1 MFIYYWRDY
10 LVRLYKE
17 WTMISGTRAVSGLRA
32 ASRALGVAASN
43 IVNAHDT
50 MNPQNSAVLASASGR
65 RSGGQEEAP
74 FDDFEPQVVHNVT
87 APGGGVT
94 ALLQEVDPP
103 YVFAFAPGDVNADAD
118 GVVARPNVDV
128 TAELVRVKQA
138 ETLYKANVR
147 VLQAEDRLL
156 GMLVNDRI

>member
-1 MFIYYWRDY
+1 
-10 LVRLYKE
+10 
-17 WTMISGTRAVSGLRA
+17 MISATRAISGLRA
-32 ASRALGVAASN
+32 ASRALGVSASN

-50 MNPQNSAVLASASGR
+50 LNPQNAAVLASASGR

-74 FDDFEPQVVHNVT
+74 SDDFAPQAVHNVT

-94 ALLQEVDPP
+94 TVVQEVEPP
-103 YVFAFAPGDVNADAD
+103 YVFAFAPGDANADGD
-118 GVVARPNVDV
+118 GLVARPNVDI
-128 TAELVRVKQA
+128 TAELLRVKQA

-156 GMLVNDRI
+156 GTLVNDRI

>member
-1 MFIYYWRDY
+1 
-10 LVRLYKE
+10 
-17 WTMISGTRAVSGLRA
+17 MISATRAISGLRA
-32 ASRALGVAASN
+32 ASRALGVSASN

-50 MNPQNSAVLASASGR
+50 LNPQNAAVLASASGR
-65 RSGGQEEAP
+65 RSGGQEDAP
-74 FDDFEPQVVHNVT
+74 LDVFEPQAVHNVT

-94 ALLQEVDPP
+94 AVLQEVEPP
-103 YVFAFAPGDVNADAD
+103 YVFAFAPGDANADGD
-118 GVVARPNVDV
+118 GLVARPNVDI

>member
-1 MFIYYWRDY
+1 M
-10 LVRLYKE
+10 
-17 WTMISGTRAVSGLRA
+17 
-32 ASRALGVAASN
+32 
-43 IVNAHDT
+43 
-50 MNPQNSAVLASASGR
+50 
-65 RSGGQEEAP
+65 
-74 FDDFEPQVVHNVT
+74 T

-103 YVFAFAPGDVNADAD
+103 YVFAFAPGDVNADKD
-118 GVVARPNVDV
+118 GVAARPNVDV

>member
-1 MFIYYWRDY
+1 
-10 LVRLYKE
+10 
-17 WTMISGTRAVSGLRA
+17 MIPGTRAVSGLRVV
-32 ASRALGVAASN
+32 SRALGVSASN
-43 IVNAHDT
+43 IVNAQDT

-74 FDDFEPQVVHNVT
+74 FDDFAPKVVHNVT

-94 ALLQEVDPP
+94 AVLQEVDPP
-103 YVFAFAPGDVNADAD
+103 YVFAFAPGDVNADAE
-118 GVVARPNVDV
+118 GVVARPNVDI
-128 TAELVRVKQA
+128 TAKLVRVKQA

>member
-1 MFIYYWRDY
+1 
-10 LVRLYKE
+10 
-17 WTMISGTRAVSGLRA
+17 MISATRAISGLRA
-32 ASRALGVAASN
+32 ASRALGVSASN

-50 MNPQNSAVLASASGR
+50 LNPQNAAVLASASGR
-65 RSGGQEEAP
+65 RSGGQEDAP
-74 FDDFEPQVVHNVT
+74 SDVFEPQAVHNVT

-94 ALLQEVDPP
+94 AVLRKVDPP

-118 GVVARPNVDV
+118 GLVARPNVDI

-156 GMLVNDRI
+156 GTLVNDRI